1 MASVSDR
8 IAITRDTALYSL
20 ALHSMRREFDLSFSL
35 RSQLLRLPKSA
46 GLIFIFHYGKTI
58 WESVEAVVVLADT
71 ECLGTYA
78 FRGVTEHISA
88 AQCIGWDLSGG
99 YLFQGPR
106 HLDERESRVKNSDRK
121 SNNWIPR
128 PEFGVSCLVR
138 AMSRVRKRIRR
149 WRTCRG
155 FRHTSRSLHRVS
167 VSSAPL
173 IFRSFVKIYVSIDN
187 LYA

>member
-1 MASVSDR
+1 MGIRRGSGCVGGHRMSGDVR
-8 IAITRDTALYSL
+8 FSRSHRTYLRR
-20 ALHSMRREFDLSFSL
+20 SMYRV
-35 RSQLLRLPKSA
+35 
-46 GLIFIFHYGKTI
+46 GLI
-58 WESVEAVVVLADT
+58 
-71 ECLGTYA
+71 
-78 FRGVTEHISA
+78 RR
-88 AQCIGWDLSGG
+88 
-99 YLFQGPR
+99 LFVPGPSPR
-106 HLDERESRVKNSDRK
+106 LDERESRVKNSDRK

>member
-1 MASVSDR
+1 MQVRAQLVASVSDR

-78 FRGVTEHISA
+78 FRGVTEHCLLYTSDA
-88 AQCIGWDLSGG
+88 A
-99 YLFQGPR
+99 
-106 HLDERESRVKNSDRK
+106 DE
-121 SNNWIPR
+121 
-128 PEFGVSCLVR
+128 
-138 AMSRVRKRIRR
+138 
-149 WRTCRG
+149 
-155 FRHTSRSLHRVS
+155 
-167 VSSAPL
+167 
-173 IFRSFVKIYVSIDN
+173 
-187 LYA
+187 